1 SNDEESVSVTTF
13 GIPEVIILTRTE
25 QEPDVFE
32 AVSEIITTSADT
44 LLLKANDGFSSYQWE
59 RKKPDETIWT
69 SLTSGQTYTP
79 SSKNTFEYRVTV
91 VDPNGCGTPETNNE
105 IVLVDAYDLSL
116 ISINNQTEGMCYSS
130 ETVPLS
136 ITLKN
141 SGQDVYPISTEITV
155 VANTPMGNQN
165 ETIILDTQLGIGE
178 VLEYEFP
185 ERVSLPIGESFLSFS
200 VSTDKDPVTSNNELS
215 ITTTVS
221 PTPTVS
227 IEPSILYKVF
237 DQYEVYEIVPTYSEP
252 YTEEDTYTYSWHDGT
267 TDSTYLVYN
276 PSDFPVYEVT
286 VENSFGCSASSSM
299 TIISA
304 DLQVASIASPSTD
317 CGLTDDTP
325 VTISIK
331 NNGNTTY
338 TTGTDIDVDLYLD
351 GALITTE
358 TITLAENFVAKSTKD
373 FTLNQTLDLSTVS
386 NATIQVEIST
396 AAEEVDY
403 DNNTRNKSVYALGFP
418 SPNLGADRDIYA
430 WQEELDPGYY
440 DAYIWND
447 ASVERELIATENGT
461 YSVTVTDFSGCQGSD
476 VVTLTFYKDDIE
488 LLEVLE
494 PTTGCGLTD
503 QEPITFRIKNNG
515 NYPIPVGREI
525 EVGYTHNGNDYP
537 DSYTLTEEVAVDG
550 VFEVTLPQTIDL
562 SQPKGHSVLFWIDMV
577 NDGFDNNN
585 SITLNMNSYPKV
597 NLSLNV
603 ATGTVS
609 YNPVLLDVGAT
620 YNAYQWQ
627 FEGVDVTGNQTYTAT
642 QSGTYSVL
650 VTDGNGCQGYAEV
663 DLTILMPDY
672 GITQLVSPKSDCE
685 LADNQVVTVEIT
697 NQGNDILETGNIIT
711 LSLWQNGN
719 LLVTENF
726 TASQNLE
733 PGASIEHTLNHRVNL
748 SAKNQHAIAVKAKH
762 PLDNNPAN
770 DSLMQ
775 EVVAYGFPTVDL
787 GSDRVVKTASA
798 VLDAGEGFATY
809 LWSNGSIER
818 TLTISETGVY
828 SVQVTDANGC
838 SATDEV
844 SITFITSDYQISLLS
859 PVSACSLSDA
869 ETVKISI
876 TNMGIETLPMGS
888 KIGLTFGIDGK
899 NIANETLTVSAKLEP
914 QQSVDYTFNKK
925 ADLSQNKI
933 YAFSATLEYSLDQD
947 PSNNTTS
954 VNVEHYKL
962 PVVNLGENRTSYGPL
977 TLDAGGGFVS
987 YLWSDGSTTR
997 TLLVTQSGTYWVKVI
1012 DDNGCEGTDEVIL
1025 EIKDFSK
1032 LTISEVLSP
1041 LEKDCK
1047 KDEIPVSIIV
1057 TNGRGT
1063 TIAKN
1068 KEIELNY
1075 QVNGGSV
1082 VSEELELSE
1091 AFESGS
1097 KITFEFEKG
1106 LELGMDSYT
1115 IKYWVSYEGALGE
1128 PFMQNITINPS
1139 PAVNLGD
1146 DLDVTFPYTIISG
1159 LTGLD
1164 FLWSTGETTSKIT
1177 VDSPGSYWL
1186 TVTNEF
1192 GCQASDTVV
1201 LTLTSVHQIP
1211 GSGTVVTVYP
1221 NPADQ
1226 WITINV
1232 EPRQPALFTVELISQ
1247 AGQVVYSKNIT
1258 QNQPF
1263 THRVDV
1269 NKFTPGVYLLRV
1281 SSGGEWVTVKV
1292 VIQR

>member
-1 SNDEESVSVTTF
+1 M
-13 GIPEVIILTRTE
+13 PEVFESFEQIIST
-25 QEPDVFE
+25 Q
-32 AVSEIITTSADT
+32 ADT
-44 LLLKANDGFSSYQWE
+44 IQLKANSGFSNYQWYS
-59 RKKPDETIWT
+59 KGIFDADFNETPINST
-69 SLTSGQTYTP
+69 QTLVVAELGSTYYKVKADT
-79 SSKNTFEYRVTV
+79 EY
-91 VDPNGCGTPETNNE
+91 GCGTVEAM
-105 IVLVDAYDLSL
+105 ILVNAFDLSL
-116 ISINNQTEGMCYSS
+116 TNITSPSSEICFSEGITPLSVLVKNVGRDIYPSNSQIQFTAITPTGNQTQSYTLTS
-130 ETVPLS
+130 PL
-136 ITLKN
+136 
-141 SGQDVYPISTEITV
+141 DP
-155 VANTPMGNQN
+155 
-165 ETIILDTQLGIGE
+165 DGE
-178 VLEYEFP
+178 LTYEFTSSYDFP
-185 ERVSLPIGESFLSFS
+185 LGSTYLSFS
-200 VSTDKDPVTSNNELS
+200 IHTNIDPIEENNEVGVEVNTLP
-215 ITTTVS
+215 S
-221 PTPTVS
+221 PSVTINPEVLYKIFEPNETFT
-227 IEPSILYKVF
+227 IEPI
-237 DQYEVYEIVPTYSEP
+237 YSELAD
-252 YTEEDTYTYSWHDGT
+252 ES
-267 TDSTYLVYN
+267 DSLTYLWNDGFEESSYFILGAPEYN
-276 PSDFPVYEVT
+276 IYEVT
-286 VENSFGCSASSSM
+286 VTNSFGCSASDALRIVTSDLNISS
-299 TIISA
+299 IIYPRTNCELSGESPVA
-304 DLQVASIASPSTD
+304 FVLQNS
-317 CGLTDDTP
+317 
-325 VTISIK
+325 
-331 NNGNTTY
+331 GNTEY
-338 TTGTDIDVDLYLD
+338 TAGTNLDIDIYLNGSYID
-351 GALITTE
+351 TE
-358 TITLAENFVAKSTKD
+358 SISLVENLASKESKEITLNKV
-373 FTLNQTLDLSTVS
+373 LDLSVMNSATVQLNIS
-386 NATIQVEIST
+386 SAT
-396 AAEEVDY
+396 EEVDY

-461 YSVTVTDFSGCQGSD
+461 YSVTVTDFSGCQGTD
-476 VVTLTFYKDDIE
+476 EVTLTFYKDDIE

-494 PTTGCGLTD
+494 PATGCGLSS
-503 QEPITFRIKNNG
+503 QEPITFRIQNNG
-515 NYPIPVGREI
+515 NYPIPVGRVI
-525 EVGYTHNGNDYP
+525 DMGYTYESVEYP
-537 DSYTLTEEVAVDG
+537 EIYTLAEEVAVGG
-550 VFEVTLPQTIDL
+550 VFEVTLSQTIDL

-577 NDGFDNNN
+577 NDGFDSNN

-609 YNPVLLDVGAT
+609 YNPILLDVGAI

-627 FEGVDVTGNQTYTAT
+627 FEGVDVTGDQTYTAT

-650 VTDGNGCQGYAEV
+650 VTDDNGCQGYAEV

-672 GITQLVSPKSDCE
+672 GITQLISPKSDCE
-685 LADNQVVTVEIT
+685 LADNQAVTVEIT
-697 NQGNDILETGNIIT
+697 NQGNDILSTGDIIT
-711 LSLWQNGN
+711 LSLWQNGE
-719 LLVTENF
+719 LLVNEDF
-726 TASQNLE
+726 AASESLQ

-775 EVVAYGFPTVDL
+775 EVVSYGFPTVDL

-818 TLTISETGVY
+818 NLTISETGVY
-828 SVQVTDANGC
+828 SVVVTDVNGC

-869 ETVKISI
+869 ETVKVSI

-899 NIANETLTVSAKLEP
+899 NIANEAITVSAKLEP

-925 ADLSQNKI
+925 ANLSEHKKYTI
-933 YAFSATLEYSLDQD
+933 SATLEYSLDQD

-954 VNVEHYKL
+954 VNVEHYKS
-962 PVVNLGENRTSYGPL
+962 PVVNLGEDRISYGPL

-987 YLWSDGSTTR
+987 YLWSDGSTNQ
-997 TLLVTQSGTYWVKVI
+997 TLLVTQSGTYRVTVT
-1012 DDNGCEGTDEVIL
+1012 DNNGCEGTDEVIL
-1025 EIKDFSK
+1025 EIKNFSK
-1032 LTISEVLSP
+1032 LTVSEVLSP

-1047 KDEIPVSIIV
+1047 KDKIPVSIIV

-1164 FLWSTGETTSKIT
+1164 FLWSTGATTSNIT

-1226 WITINV
+1226 WITINI
-1232 EPRQPALFTVELISQ
+1232 EPKLPALFTIELISQ